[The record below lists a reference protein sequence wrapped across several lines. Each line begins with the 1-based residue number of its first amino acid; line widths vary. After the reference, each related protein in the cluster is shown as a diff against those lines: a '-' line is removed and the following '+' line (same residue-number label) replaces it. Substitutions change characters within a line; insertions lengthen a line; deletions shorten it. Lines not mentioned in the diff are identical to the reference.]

1 MLPLGSLLAS
11 VVQVLFDLYTVP
23 GSLSNKRHADTVL
36 FSTTSYSQNSL
47 NFPSADRQDAP
58 IYKLPP
64 ELIQHLSSGLFGLF
78 GSLHLYRRHR
88 NSYLGY
94 EEPECFRDSGIVLYG
109 VELLSLCFGR
119 SAGHES
125 PSLWRKPWELDQRHT
140 V

>member
-23 GSLSNKRHADTVL
+23 GSLSNKRHTDPVL

-58 IYKLPP
+58 IYKLPLG
-64 ELIQHLSSGLFGLF
+64 LIQHLSSGLFGLF
-78 GSLHLYRRHR
+78 GSPYLYRRHR
-88 NSYLGY
+88 NSYLKY
-94 EEPECFRDSGIVLYG
+94 EEPECFRDSGIILYG
-109 VELLSLCFGR
+109 VELLFLCFGR
-119 SAGHES
+119 PAGHES
-125 PSLWRKPWELDQRHT
+125 PSLWRKPWELDQRRR